1 MTFGGFFGAILTGLV
16 IGALGRLVVPGRNP
30 IGCLLTILVGIVG
43 AVGGLAIGAHF
54 TLGFLAT
61 LLIQVGIAALLVFA
75 FSAAARNR
83 YR

>member
-30 IGCLLTILVGIVG
+30 IGCPLTILVGIVG
-43 AVGGLAIGAHF
+43 AVSGLAIGAHF
-54 TLGFLAT
+54 DLSFLPT
-61 LLIQVGIAALLVFA
+61 LLIQIGIAALLVLA
-75 FSAAARNR
+75 FSVAGRNR